1 MTTTTLLLPPGDSAS
16 IGRAADLLEA
26 GALVAL
32 PTETVYGLCADATR
46 GEAVAGVFAAKG
58 RPRFNP
64 LIVHVGDLAMAR
76 EHVRFDDVAER
87 LAARFW
93 PGPLTLVLPRAAGSA
108 VHPLASGGLD
118 TLALRM
124 PRGAMAE
131 VIARL
136 GRPLVAPSANPSG
149 RISPT
154 AAHDVMRGLSGR
166 IAAVLD
172 GGRAPHGLESTVVK
186 PLAGRLVLL
195 RPGPIGRE
203 ALADAAGL
211 PVVDPEPGSGIES
224 PGQLLSHYAPQGRVR
239 LDATH
244 VEPGEALIG
253 FGPEGAENRA
263 EARDFVNLSPSG
275 DLVEA
280 AANLF
285 AALHRFDRPEI
296 GAIAIEPIPT
306 TGLGEA
312 IADRLRRAA
321 APRG

>member
-1 MTTTTLLLPPGDSAS
+1 MTTTTILLSPDDPAS
-16 IGRAADLLEA
+16 IGRAADLLDA

-32 PTETVYGLCADATR
+32 PTETVYGLAADAAR
-46 GEAVAGVFAAKG
+46 GEAVAAVFEAKG

-64 LIVHVGDLAMAR
+64 LIVHVSDLAMAR
-76 EHVRFDDVAER
+76 RDVHLDAATER

-93 PGPLTLVLPRAAGSA
+93 PGPLTLVLPKAAGSA

-124 PRGAMAE
+124 PRGAMAD

-136 GRPLVAPSANPSG
+136 GRPVVAPSANPSG

-154 AAHDVMRGLSGR
+154 AASDVMRGLSGR

-186 PLAGRLVLL
+186 PLPDRLVLL
-195 RPGPIGRE
+195 RPGPIDRE

-211 PVVDPEPGSGIES
+211 PVVDPEAGSGIES

-239 LDATH
+239 LDARR

-253 FGPEGAENRA
+253 FGPEGAANRA
-263 EARDFVNLSPSG
+263 EALDFVNLSPSG

-285 AALHRFDRPEI
+285 AALHRFDRPDIE
-296 GAIAIEPIPT
+296 AIAVEPIPA